1 MSHETRPQFARGAG
15 DEETTFLGG
24 VNYEPADMSKPM
36 INVKLNGA
44 SIQLRVDAGADAI
57 VIFSKIM
64 PILMKSK

>member
-1 MSHETRPQFARGAG
+1 MKPVHNLQEEQGV
-15 DEETTFLGG
+15 EETTFLGG
-24 VNYEPADMSKPM
+24 VNDEPADMSKPM

-44 SIQLRVDAGADAI
+44 SIQFRVDTGADVI